1 MLFNSIEYLIY
12 LPLVIIFYYLLPHR
26 FRWIFLLAASY
37 YFYMSWEVK
46 YALLILFT
54 TTYNY
59 FIARWFTVLK
69 SEMKRK
75 MAFISV
81 FVVNLG
87 LLFFFKY
94 YHFITGSA
102 ITILDAIHIP
112 AKFPDLNFLLPVGI
126 SFYTFQTLSY
136 MIEVKQGKQEVEK
149 HFGYFALYVVY
160 FPQLVAGPIERYARL
175 APQLKSNIS
184 FSYANLRKGLQLILY
199 GLFVK
204 MVIADNLSPLV
215 DQVFAK
221 PAEFQSWSIIT
232 AVFFYSFQIYSDFF
246 GYSTIAIGSSL
257 LIGIKLMDNF
267 NTPYL
272 SRSISEF
279 WNRWHI
285 SLSTWFRDY
294 VFFSLGG
301 SWVKFRRL
309 WLNIMIVFMVSG
321 LWHGANWTFVIW
333 GALHGLYYMTEK
345 SLGNWFPVF
354 NVKRNRIIAVIS
366 MLGTFLLASF
376 AWIFFRSAS
385 LADAIL
391 FIKSIYL
398 NFGSGSSLS
407 IPVINWL
414 LLGLFILSD
423 ILLYNTR
430 FDTWLDNKSLIVRW
444 FVYIILLFSIAALSG
459 VNNHPFIYF
468 QF

>member
-59 FIARWFTVLK
+59 FIARWFTRLQ

-102 ITILDAIHIP
+102 ITILDAIDIP
-112 AKFPDLNFLLPVGI
+112 AKFPDLKVLLPVGI

-160 FPQLVAGPIERYARL
+160 FPQLVAGPIERYNRL
-175 APQLKSNIS
+175 TPQLKSNIS

-294 VFFSLGG
+294 LFFSLGG
-301 SWVKFRRL
+301 SRVRFRRL

-333 GALHGLYYMTEK
+333 GALHGLYYMMEK
-345 SLGNWFPVF
+345 SLGNWFPF
-354 NVKRNRIIAVIS
+354 FKAKRNQLKTVLS
-366 MLGTFLLASF
+366 MLGTFLLATF

-391 FIKSIYL
+391 FMKSIYL
-398 NFGSGSSLS
+398 NFSTGSSLS
-407 IPVINWL
+407 IPIINWIL
-414 LLGLFILSD
+414 IGLFMLSD
-423 ILLYNTR
+423 IVLYNTR
-430 FDTWLDNKSLIVRW
+430 FDTWLDSKPSLVRW
-444 FVYIILLFSIAALSG
+444 LVYALLLLSIAALSG